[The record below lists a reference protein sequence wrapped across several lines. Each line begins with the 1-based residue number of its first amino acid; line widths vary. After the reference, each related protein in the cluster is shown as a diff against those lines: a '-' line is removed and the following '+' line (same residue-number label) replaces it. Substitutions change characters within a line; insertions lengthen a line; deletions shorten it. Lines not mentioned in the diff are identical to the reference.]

1 MATSTPSNTS
11 DDWKKLKKLIFEND
25 TYLEKLSEQ
34 DLFLL
39 IIGNDLRGILAGE
52 EDREFHLLLTL
63 GSKQDSLSE
72 RFSSTSKAD
81 EDLISS
87 LKGSLRNGDKID
99 EESFLLKI
107 DEAGAI
113 LHLHLYSLFHPGTK
127 EGRMS
132 VPSNLFV
139 SENSAVQESS
149 FLSTQ
154 DVSKPVDD
162 LQFVFSSSH
171 GTSGIQTRESVDMLI
186 AELPDGTCPDHLR
199 TWTFKEGEDTVKE
212 DDAA

>member
-11 DDWKKLKKLIFEND
+11 DDWTKLKKLIFEND

-39 IIGNDLRGILAGE
+39 IIGNDLRGILAE
-52 EDREFHLLLTL
+52 EENREFHLLLTL

-87 LKGSLRNGDKID
+87 LKASLRNGDKID

-107 DEAGAI
+107 GEAGAI
-113 LHLHLYSLFHPGTK
+113 LHLHLHSLFHPGTK

-132 VPSNLFV
+132 
-139 SENSAVQESS
+139 
-149 FLSTQ
+149 
-154 DVSKPVDD
+154 
-162 LQFVFSSSH
+162 
-171 GTSGIQTRESVDMLI
+171 
-186 AELPDGTCPDHLR
+186 
-199 TWTFKEGEDTVKE
+199 
-212 DDAA
+212 

>member
-1 MATSTPSNTS
+1 
-11 DDWKKLKKLIFEND
+11 
-25 TYLEKLSEQ
+25 
-34 DLFLL
+34 
-39 IIGNDLRGILAGE
+39 
-52 EDREFHLLLTL
+52 
-63 GSKQDSLSE
+63 
-72 RFSSTSKAD
+72 
-81 EDLISS
+81 
-87 LKGSLRNGDKID
+87 
-99 EESFLLKI
+99 
-107 DEAGAI
+107 
-113 LHLHLYSLFHPGTK
+113 
-127 EGRMS
+127 MS

-171 GTSGIQTRESVDMLI
+171 GPSGIQTRESVDMLI